1 MAMPDGYLTRV
12 GERGV
17 RLSGGQ
23 KQRIAIARAILRD
36 APIIILDEATAS
48 VDVETEREIQEAI
61 GRLAGTRTIVA
72 IAHRLSTIQ
81 NADLILV
88 LEEGRIVQRGSH
100 QELLQEDGLY
110 SRLWRAQGKKLGFA
124 GFW

>member
-1 MAMPDGYLTRV
+1 MEMPQKYDTKV
-12 GERGV
+12 AERGM

-23 KQRIAIARAILRD
+23 KQRIAIARAILRK

-48 VDVETEREIQEAI
+48 VDVETEKEIQKAI
-61 GRLAGTRTIVA
+61 ADLAGTRTIVA

-88 LEEGRIVQRGSH
+88 LEEGRIVQRGNH
-100 QELLQEDGLY
+100 KELLEQDGLY
-110 SRLWRAQGKKLGFA
+110 RRLNQAQSRQ
-124 GFW
+124 